1 MSDARQQFIDR
12 YTRRT
17 PGSLRLYEQAR
28 RHLPGGVP
36 GNAGFRPPYPLYVD
50 RAAGP
55 FLWDVD
61 GNRYIDS
68 LIGGGPHILG
78 HSPPPVMEAVARQ
91 LSGGTSTIAPSPN
104 NLAMAEK
111 IRTHMP
117 HMEMIRFVHT
127 GSEAV
132 HMSMRV
138 ARAFTG
144 RPRIGK
150 FEGNFHGGY
159 DNLLISGTS
168 YAGPEE
174 RPVAVA
180 EGAGTPR
187 ASGRH
192 GGPAFQQ
199 HRRHRGA
206 HRGARLGAGR
216 GGVEAVGGTWMAGIV
231 AEQGFLEALREV
243 TARHGILLIFDEVIT
258 GFRVALGGST
268 AVTGVTPDL
277 VALAKTIGGGFPMG
291 AFGGRR
297 DVMEQAVTP
306 PRGPGDDRVTIF
318 QSGTF
323 QTNLVS
329 LAAGL
334 AMLSELEKPGVYEK
348 LEETGEQVRRGI
360 EKIGANLGL
369 PVQATGQGPI
379 FGVYFADEPVRTIR
393 ERPGKRPGDGRD
405 LLPGSGGPRGLHHAL
420 SPGLHQRLPD
430 RGRGGRGAGDLPVR
444 ARDHQRELT
453 LLVPRRR
460 RARGSGSG

>member
-1 MSDARQQFIDR
+1 
-12 YTRRT
+12 
-17 PGSLRLYEQAR
+17 
-28 RHLPGGVP
+28 
-36 GNAGFRPPYPLYVD
+36 
-50 RAAGP
+50 
-55 FLWDVD
+55 
-61 GNRYIDS
+61 
-68 LIGGGPHILG
+68 
-78 HSPPPVMEAVARQ
+78 MEAVTKQ
-91 LSGGTSTIAPSPN
+91 LSWGTSTIAPSPKN
-104 NLAMAEK
+104 IALADR
-111 IRTHMP
+111 IRKHMP

-144 RPRIGK
+144 RQKIGK

-168 YAGPEE
+168 FGGPEE
-174 RPVAVA
+174 RPLSLP
-180 EGAGTPR
+180 EGAGIPQSVLDDTVVLPFNNTDATVALIEEH
-187 ASGRH
+187 ASE
-192 GGPAFQQ
+192 
-199 HRRHRGA
+199 
-206 HRGARLGAGR
+206 LAGVV
-216 GGVEAVGGTWMAGIV
+216 VEAVGGTWMAGIV

-258 GFRVALGGST
+258 GFRVSLGGST

-306 PRGPGDDRVTIF
+306 PRDADDDRVTIF

-329 LAAGL
+329 LTAGL
-334 AMLSELEKPGVYEK
+334 AMLGELEKPGVYEK
-348 LEETGEQVRRGI
+348 LEETGEQVRKGI

-379 FGVYFADEPVRTIR
+379 FGIYFADEPVRTIR
-393 ERPGKRPGDGRD
+393 DV
-405 LLPGSGGPRGLHHAL
+405 LGSDREMAGTFYLGLVAHGIYITPYHLGFTNASQSEAEVEGVL
-420 SPGLHQRLPD
+420 EVCQTVLETITES
-430 RGRGGRGAGDLPVR
+430 
-444 ARDHQRELT
+444 
-453 LLVPRRR
+453 
-460 RARGSGSG
+460 

>member
-17 PGSLRLYEQAR
+17 PQSLRLYKEAR
-28 RHLPGGVP
+28 EHLPGGVP

-50 RAAGP
+50 RAQGP
-55 FLWDVD
+55 YLWDVD

-78 HSPPPVMEAVARQ
+78 HSPPAVVEAVAEQISR
-91 LSGGTSTIAPSPN
+91 GTSTIAPSPN
-104 NLAMAEK
+104 SVAMAAR
-111 IRTHMP
+111 IRKHMP

-144 RPRIGK
+144 RRKIGK

-174 RPVAVA
+174 RPVALPEGGGIPQGVLDDTVVLPFNNTDATVA
-180 EGAGTPR
+180 LIEEHASELAGVV
-187 ASGRH
+187 
-192 GGPAFQQ
+192 
-199 HRRHRGA
+199 
-206 HRGARLGAGR
+206 
-216 GGVEAVGGTWMAGIV
+216 VEPVGGTWMAGIV
-231 AEQGFLEALREV
+231 ADQEFLEALREV

-277 VALAKTIGGGFPMG
+277 VALAKTIGGGLPMG

-297 DVMEQAVTP
+297 DVMDQVVTP
-306 PRGPGDDRVTIF
+306 RRGPDDRRPTIF

-329 LAAGL
+329 LAAGM
-334 AMLSELEKPGVYEK
+334 AMLSELEKPGMYEH
-348 LEETGEQVRRGI
+348 LTDTGDRVREGI
-360 EKIGANLGL
+360 EKMGANLGL

-393 ERPGKRPGDGRD
+393 DVLASDREMAGTFYLGLVAHGVYITPYHLGFTNASQGEAEVDGVLEVCQTVLETITQD
-405 LLPGSGGPRGLHHAL
+405 
-420 SPGLHQRLPD
+420 
-430 RGRGGRGAGDLPVR
+430 
-444 ARDHQRELT
+444 
-453 LLVPRRR
+453 
-460 RARGSGSG
+460 

>member
-1 MSDARQQFIDR
+1 MTNARSQFIDL

-28 RHLPGGVP
+28 SHLPGGVP
-36 GNAGFRPPYPLYVD
+36 GNAGFRPPYPLYVE

-61 GNRYIDS
+61 GNQYIDS

-78 HSPPPVMEAVARQ
+78 HSPPPVMNAVARQ
-91 LSGGTSTIAPSPN
+91 LSNGTSTIAPSPN
-104 NLAMAEK
+104 NLAMAEV
-111 IRTHMP
+111 IRRHMP

-144 RPRIGK
+144 RRKIGK

-168 YAGPEE
+168 YGGPEE
-174 RPVAVA
+174 RPVALP
-180 EGAGTPR
+180 EGAGIPQGVLDDTVVLPFNNTDATVALIEEH
-187 ASGRH
+187 ASE
-192 GGPAFQQ
+192 
-199 HRRHRGA
+199 
-206 HRGARLGAGR
+206 LAGVV
-216 GGVEAVGGTWMAGIV
+216 VEAVGGTWLAGIV
-231 AEQGFLEALREV
+231 ADQGFLEALREV

-297 DVMEQAVTP
+297 EVMEQVVTP
-306 PRGPGDDRVTIF
+306 PRDASDKRVTIF

-348 LEETGEQVRRGI
+348 LNDTGDQVREGI

-379 FGVYFADEPVRTIR
+379 FGVYFADEPVRSIRDVLASDREMAGTFYLGLVAHGVYITPYHLGFTNASQSESEVDGVLDICQAVLETIK
-393 ERPGKRPGDGRD
+393 E
-405 LLPGSGGPRGLHHAL
+405 S
-420 SPGLHQRLPD
+420 
-430 RGRGGRGAGDLPVR
+430 
-444 ARDHQRELT
+444 
-453 LLVPRRR
+453 
-460 RARGSGSG
+460 

>member
-1 MSDARQQFIDR
+1 MTDARAQFIDL

-17 PGSLRLYEQAR
+17 PRSLQLYTEAR
-28 RHLPGGVP
+28 NHLPGGVP
-36 GNAGFRPPYPLYVD
+36 GNAGFRPPYPLYVE

-78 HSPPPVMEAVARQ
+78 HSPPAIMNAVAEQ
-91 LSGGTSTIAPSPN
+91 LSSGTSTIAPSPKN
-104 NLAMAEK
+104 IALAES
-111 IRTHMP
+111 IRKHMP

-144 RPRIGK
+144 RQKIGK

-159 DNLLISGTS
+159 DNLLVSGTS
-168 YAGPEE
+168 YGGPEE
-174 RPVAVA
+174 RPLSLA
-180 EGAGTPR
+180 EGAGIPQSVLDDTVVLPFNNTDATVALIEEH
-187 ASGRH
+187 ASE
-192 GGPAFQQ
+192 
-199 HRRHRGA
+199 
-206 HRGARLGAGR
+206 LAGVV
-216 GGVEAVGGTWMAGIV
+216 VEAVGGTWMAGIV

-306 PRGPGDDRVTIF
+306 PRDAEDKRVTIF

-329 LAAGL
+329 LTAGL
-334 AMLSELEKPGVYEK
+334 AMLSELEKPGIYEE
-348 LEETGEQVRRGI
+348 LGETGDQVRRGI

-393 ERPGKRPGDGRD
+393 DVLGSDREMAGTFYLGLVAHGVYITPYHLGFTNASQSEAEVDGV
-405 LLPGSGGPRGLHHAL
+405 LEICQTVLETIKES
-420 SPGLHQRLPD
+420 
-430 RGRGGRGAGDLPVR
+430 
-444 ARDHQRELT
+444 
-453 LLVPRRR
+453 
-460 RARGSGSG
+460 

>member
-1 MSDARQQFIDR
+1 MTNARQQFIDL

-17 PGSLRLYEQAR
+17 PRSLRLYEQAR
-28 RHLPGGVP
+28 EHLPGGVP

-55 FLWDVD
+55 YLWDVD

-78 HSPPPVMEAVARQ
+78 HSPPAVMEAVAGQ
-91 LSGGTSTIAPSPN
+91 LSRGTSTIAPSPN
-104 NLAMAEK
+104 SLAMAEM
-111 IRTHMP
+111 IGRHMP
-117 HMEMIRFVHT
+117 HMELIRFVHT

-144 RPRIGK
+144 RQKIGK

-168 YAGPEE
+168 YGGPEE
-174 RPVAVA
+174 RPIALG
-180 EGAGTPR
+180 EGAGIPQGVLDDTVVLPFNNTD
-187 ASGRH
+187 ATVALIEEH
-192 GGPAFQQ
+192 
-199 HRRHRGA
+199 A
-206 HRGARLGAGR
+206 HELAGVV
-216 GGVEAVGGTWMAGIV
+216 VEPVGGTWMAGIV
-231 AEQGFLEALREV
+231 ADQGFLEALREV

-277 VALAKTIGGGFPMG
+277 VALAKTIGGGLPMG

-297 DVMEQAVTP
+297 DVMEQVVTP
-306 PRGPGDDRVTIF
+306 PRNADDDRVTIF

-348 LEETGEQVRRGI
+348 LTSTGDQVRQGI
-360 EKIGANLGL
+360 EKMGANLGL

-393 ERPGKRPGDGRD
+393 DV
-405 LLPGSGGPRGLHHAL
+405 LGSDREMAGTFYLGLVAHGVYITPYHLGFTNA
-420 SPGLHQRLPD
+420 SQGEEEID
-430 RGRGGRGAGDLPVR
+430 RVLEVCQTVLEAISEG
-444 ARDHQRELT
+444 
-453 LLVPRRR
+453 
-460 RARGSGSG
+460 

>member
-1 MSDARQQFIDR
+1 MTDARTQFIDL
-12 YTRRT
+12 YTQRT
-17 PGSLRLYEQAR
+17 PGSLRLYEEAR
-28 RHLPGGVP
+28 KRLPGGVP

-50 RAAGP
+50 GASGP

-61 GNRYIDS
+61 GNKYIDS

-78 HSPPPVMEAVARQ
+78 HSPPAVMDAVANQ
-91 LSGGTSTIAPSPN
+91 LSSGTSTIAPSPN
-104 NLAMAEK
+104 NLALADQ
-111 IRTHMP
+111 IRKHMP

-144 RPRIGK
+144 RQKIGK

-159 DNLLISGTS
+159 DNLLVSGTS
-168 YAGPEE
+168 YGGPEE
-174 RPVAVA
+174 RPLSLP
-180 EGAGTPR
+180 EGAGIPQSVLDDTVVLPFNNTDATVALIEEH
-187 ASGRH
+187 ASE
-192 GGPAFQQ
+192 
-199 HRRHRGA
+199 
-206 HRGARLGAGR
+206 LAGVV
-216 GGVEAVGGTWMAGIV
+216 VEAVGGTWMAGII
-231 AEQGFLEALREV
+231 ADQSFLEALREV

-297 DVMEQAVTP
+297 DVMEQAVSP
-306 PRGPGDDRVTIF
+306 VRDPDDDRVNIF

-334 AMLSELEKPGVYEK
+334 AMLSELEKPGVYES
-348 LEETGEQVRRGI
+348 LEETGDQMRKGI

-393 ERPGKRPGDGRD
+393 DVLASDREMAGTFYLGLVAHGIYITPYHLGFTNLAQTQTEIDQVLEVCQTVMETIKGD
-405 LLPGSGGPRGLHHAL
+405 
-420 SPGLHQRLPD
+420 
-430 RGRGGRGAGDLPVR
+430 
-444 ARDHQRELT
+444 
-453 LLVPRRR
+453 
-460 RARGSGSG
+460 

>member
-1 MSDARQQFIDR
+1 MTDARSKFVDL
-12 YTRRT
+12 YTQRT
-17 PGSLRLYEQAR
+17 PGSLRLYEEAR

-36 GNAGFRPPYPLYVD
+36 GNAGFRPPYPLYVEGA
-50 RAAGP
+50 RGP

-61 GNRYIDS
+61 GNKYIDS

-78 HSPPPVMEAVARQ
+78 HSPPAVMDAVAKQ
-91 LSGGTSTIAPSPN
+91 LSSGTSTIAPSPN
-104 NLAMAEK
+104 NLVLAEK
-111 IRTHMP
+111 IRNHMP

-144 RPRIGK
+144 RQKIGK

-159 DNLLISGTS
+159 DNLLVSGTS

-174 RPVAVA
+174 CPVSLP
-180 EGAGTPR
+180 EGAGIPQSVLDDTVVLPYNNADAAVALIEEH
-187 ASGRH
+187 ASE
-192 GGPAFQQ
+192 
-199 HRRHRGA
+199 
-206 HRGARLGAGR
+206 LAGVV
-216 GGVEAVGGTWMAGIV
+216 VEAVGGTWMAGIV
-231 AEQGFLEALREV
+231 ADQRFLEALREV

-277 VALAKTIGGGFPMG
+277 VALAKTIGGGLPMG

-297 DVMEQAVTP
+297 DIMDQVVTP
-306 PRGPGDDRVTIF
+306 PRSADDRRVTIF

-323 QTNLVS
+323 QTNLAS
-329 LAAGL
+329 LAAGI
-334 AMLSELEKPGVYEK
+334 AMLSELEKPGVYEN
-348 LEETGEQVRRGI
+348 LEETGEQVRKGI

-393 ERPGKRPGDGRD
+393 DVLSSDREMAGTFY
-405 LLPGSGGPRGLHHAL
+405 LGLVAHGIYITPYHLGFTNAAQSQAEIDQVL
-420 SPGLHQRLPD
+420 AVCQRVMETIKED
-430 RGRGGRGAGDLPVR
+430 
-444 ARDHQRELT
+444 
-453 LLVPRRR
+453 
-460 RARGSGSG
+460 

>member
-1 MSDARQQFIDR
+1 MDNVRQQFIDR

-28 RHLPGGVP
+28 RRLPGGVP
-36 GNAGFRPPYPLYVD
+36 GNAGFRPPYPLYVE
-50 RAAGP
+50 RAQGP

-61 GNRYIDS
+61 GNRYVDS

-78 HSPPPVMEAVARQ
+78 HSPPAVMNAVAEQ

-104 NLAMAEK
+104 SLALAERIQK
-111 IRTHMP
+111 HMP

-144 RPRIGK
+144 RQKIGK

-168 YAGPEE
+168 YGGPEE
-174 RPVAVA
+174 RPLSLP
-180 EGAGTPR
+180 EGAGIPQSVLDDTVVLPFNNADATVALIEEH
-187 ASGRH
+187 ASE
-192 GGPAFQQ
+192 
-199 HRRHRGA
+199 
-206 HRGARLGAGR
+206 LAGVV
-216 GGVEAVGGTWMAGIV
+216 VEAVGGTWMAGIV
-231 AEQGFLEALREV
+231 AEQEFLQALREV

-277 VALAKTIGGGFPMG
+277 VALAKTIGGGFPLG

-306 PRGPGDDRVTIF
+306 PRDADDKRVNIF

-329 LAAGL
+329 LTAGL
-334 AMLSELEKPGVYEK
+334 AMLSELEKPGVYEQ
-348 LEETGEQVRRGI
+348 LEDTGERVRGEI

-369 PVQATGQGPI
+369 PIQATGQGPI
-379 FGVYFADEPVRTIR
+379 FGVYFAEEPVRTIR
-393 ERPGKRPGDGRD
+393 DV
-405 LLPGSGGPRGLHHAL
+405 LGSDREMAGTFYLGLVAHGVYITPYHLGFTNASQSDSEIEQVL
-420 SPGLHQRLPD
+420 EVCQTVLEAIEEG
-430 RGRGGRGAGDLPVR
+430 
-444 ARDHQRELT
+444 
-453 LLVPRRR
+453 
-460 RARGSGSG
+460 

>member
-1 MSDARQQFIDR
+1 MTDARSKFVDL
-12 YTRRT
+12 YTQRT
-17 PGSLRLYEQAR
+17 PGSLRLYEEAR

-36 GNAGFRPPYPLYVD
+36 GNAGFRPPYPLYVE
-50 RAAGP
+50 AARGP

-61 GNRYIDS
+61 GNKYIDS

-78 HSPPPVMEAVARQ
+78 HSPPAVMDAVAKQ
-91 LSGGTSTIAPSPN
+91 LSSGTSTIAPSPN
-104 NLAMAEK
+104 NLVLAEK
-111 IRTHMP
+111 IRKHMP

-144 RPRIGK
+144 RQKIGK

-159 DNLLISGTS
+159 DNLLVSGTS
-168 YAGPEE
+168 FAGPEE
-174 RPVAVA
+174 RPVALP
-180 EGAGTPR
+180 EGAGIPQSVLDDTVVLPFNNTDATVALIEEH
-187 ASGRH
+187 ASE
-192 GGPAFQQ
+192 
-199 HRRHRGA
+199 
-206 HRGARLGAGR
+206 LAGVV
-216 GGVEAVGGTWMAGIV
+216 VEAVGGTWMAGIV
-231 AEQGFLEALREV
+231 ADQRFLESLREV

-277 VALAKTIGGGFPMG
+277 VALAKTIGGGLPMG

-297 DVMEQAVTP
+297 DVMEQVVTP
-306 PRGPGDDRVTIF
+306 PRDADDKRVTIF

-323 QTNLVS
+323 QTNLAS
-329 LAAGL
+329 LAAGI
-334 AMLSELEKPGVYEK
+334 AMLSELEKPGVYEN
-348 LEETGEQVRRGI
+348 LEETGEQVRKGI

-393 ERPGKRPGDGRD
+393 DVLASDREMAGTFYLGLVAHGIYITPYHLGFTNAAQSQTEIDRVLEVCERVMETIKEG
-405 LLPGSGGPRGLHHAL
+405 
-420 SPGLHQRLPD
+420 
-430 RGRGGRGAGDLPVR
+430 
-444 ARDHQRELT
+444 
-453 LLVPRRR
+453 
-460 RARGSGSG
+460 